1 LKLAR
6 FIALNIDKAAG
17 LISIVVA
24 CHAIWIPSV
33 DSTIV
38 LTQLDQIGKGI
49 MDGIRHKTLFHIAR
63 KIEGKEALSFAAV
76 A

>member
-1 LKLAR
+1 MQYGYPPA
-6 FIALNIDKAAG
+6 
-17 LISIVVA
+17 
-24 CHAIWIPSV
+24 WV

-38 LTQLDQIGKGI
+38 LTQLDQIGRDIIDDIK
-49 MDGIRHKTLFHIAR
+49 HKTLFHIAR